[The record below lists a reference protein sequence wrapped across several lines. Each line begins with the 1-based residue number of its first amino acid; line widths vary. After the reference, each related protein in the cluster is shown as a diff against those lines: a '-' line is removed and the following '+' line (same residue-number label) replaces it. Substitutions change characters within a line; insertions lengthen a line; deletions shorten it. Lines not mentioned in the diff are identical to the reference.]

1 MKTRIYTVTNQ
12 ETGKVRMV
20 RASSASAAISH
31 VVRGLLTCIVTDT
44 ESGIVNRGLGI
55 EVEVAGEAQEATA

>member
-20 RASSASAAISH
+20 RASSASTAISH
-31 VVRGLLTCIVTDT
+31 VSRGLLACIVTDV
-44 ESGIVNRGLGI
+44 ESAIVNRGQGI
-55 EVEVAGEAQEATA
+55 EVEVAGDVPEKAE